1 MSSRFKF
8 FDEEN
13 TKDSVQ
19 SSKFILTYPLGK
31 LRYNILVSQNL
42 NVNGRNFV
50 NSRTHIIWSL
60 IVEDVTSENII
71 VAIKT
76 EQNKVLNTTPDSTDL
91 LNFSL
96 IFNIPLEY
104 IRLKLN
110 KYGGIE
116 DIMNQNEI
124 FDKWGQL
131 KKNELLKYRDDM
143 SMKGIFTA
151 GDLEFSS
158 SLKVLQQNIL
168 YTLFFN
174 DVYNKEIENNIS
186 NKHTF
191 KTNSKLFQG
200 NFIDFNHSQS
210 INKNHDKINVNDSFL
225 QKMTDFSNL
234 KKLYEKDYKVITGD
248 NFSYSYGCNAT
259 SIYEAKEGYLEKTT
273 ARMEEKAN
281 NALFHILQYQI
292 ELIK

>member
-1 MSSRFKF
+1 MSRFKF

-13 TKDSVQ
+13 TEDSVQ
-19 SSKFILTYPLGK
+19 DSGFALQYPSGK
-31 LRYNILVSQNL
+31 LSYNILVSQNL
-42 NVNGRNFV
+42 SVNGRNFV
-50 NSRTHIIWSL
+50 NSNTNIIWTL
-60 IVEDVTSENII
+60 IVEDVTSENVI
-71 VAIKT
+71 VAVKT

-110 KYGGIE
+110 KYGGIDE
-116 DIMNQNEI
+116 VINQDEI
-124 FDKWGQL
+124 LSKWKQL
-131 KKNELLKYRDDM
+131 KKNELSKYRDDM

-151 GDLEFSS
+151 GDSDFSS

-168 YTLFFN
+168 YILFFN
-174 DVYNKEIENNIS
+174 DVYNKKIGNNIS
-186 NKHTF
+186 NKNTF

-210 INKNHDKINVNDSFL
+210 IDRNEDEIFVKDSFL

-234 KKLYEKDYKVITGD
+234 KKLYEKEYKAITGN
-248 NFSYSYGCNAT
+248 NFSYNHSCNAK
-259 SIYEAKEGYLEKTT
+259 SIYEAKAGYLEKIT

-281 NALFHILQYQI
+281 NGLFHTIQYHI